1 VTRPKATVRRDP
13 DSGQWVATRPR
24 LGFSEPES
32 KTFPTQQAALKW
44 LDGNITRQG
53 TLSSQVE
60 GKGHSPTVMKVDM
73 VGSYNRPWYQIPW

>member
-1 VTRPKATVRRDP
+1 VRRDP

-32 KTFPTQQAALKW
+32 RTFPTQQAALKW

-53 TLSSQVE
+53 TLSSAVQVNN
-60 GKGHSPTVMKVDM
+60 HDRTVMKVDM
-73 VGSYNRPWYQIPW
+73 VGSYRIPWYRIPW